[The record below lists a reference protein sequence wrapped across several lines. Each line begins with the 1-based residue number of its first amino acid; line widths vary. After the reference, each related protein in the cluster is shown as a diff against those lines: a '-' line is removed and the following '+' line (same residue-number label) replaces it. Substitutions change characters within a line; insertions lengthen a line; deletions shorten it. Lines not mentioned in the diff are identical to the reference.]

1 MKKFG
6 LIFGI
11 LASLIMSACGDNSEF
26 RITGTINGIG
36 TQNIYII
43 YCVDDAVKAQN
54 STVIDGKFSI
64 AGHSSHPTIV
74 ELYSSDKV
82 MLGMLMAQNGETI
95 ECEFDKSNRY
105 KVSLEG
111 NEVSS
116 QWAKFLT
123 ANADVLASDNIDAR
137 NKLIGDY
144 VKKNPDKTLSTIL
157 LLTEFYTPE
166 NELVADSLL
175 TLISLD
181 ARPLYLVNGY
191 STMLSHLNSETSL
204 GKVRPINLYS
214 KDDSLVS
221 YNPSTSSYSILCFTT
236 SNMQSRDTIVPE
248 LREMYKRHDKKRLA
262 IMDVSFAS
270 DTILWKRT
278 IKNDSAQWN
287 QCWALG
293 SVQAKSIDR
302 LAIPRVPY
310 FIVVDST
317 GKQLYRGSSISL
329 ARKTIDNNMIQK

>member
-1 MKKFG
+1 MKKFVH
-6 LIFGI
+6 IFGI
-11 LASLIMSACGDNSEF
+11 LASLILSACGDNSEF
-26 RITGTINGIG
+26 RIAGTINGIG

-43 YCVDDAVKAQN
+43 YSADDAVKTQN

-64 AGHSSHPTIV
+64 VGHSSHPTIV

-82 MLGMLMAQNGETI
+82 MLGMLLAQNGETI

-105 KVSLEG
+105 KVTLEG
-111 NEVSS
+111 NDVSS

-123 ANADVLASDNIDAR
+123 DNAELLASDNIDAR
-137 NKLIGDY
+137 NKLISDY
-144 VKKNPDKTLSTIL
+144 VKKNPEKLLSTIL
-157 LLTEFYTPE
+157 LLTEFNAPE

-175 TLISLD
+175 ALVSLD

-191 STMLSHLNSETSL
+191 STMLSHLNSETAL

-214 KDDSLVS
+214 KGDSLIS

-248 LREMYKRHDKKRLA
+248 LRNMYRMHDKKRLA

-270 DTILWKRT
+270 DTVLWKRA
-278 IKNDSAQWN
+278 IKNDSAQWS

-310 FIVVDST
+310 FIVVDSM

-329 ARKTIDNNMIQK
+329 ARKTIDSNLTH